1 MSDSDSVIEDVEI
14 EDFTNNFRYM
24 RGAALDEQL
33 KKMLS
38 ERSRG
43 KPGAVPQDG
52 EYIDNISAKKTK
64 FQAAALMK
72 DYERKKKT
80 NELINSSFHQF
91 KEIRARTQGKFADF
105 AADNSAKLY
114 QTDIAWKTKANPI
127 FN

>member
-72 DYERKKKT
+72 DYERKKKC
-80 NELINSSFHQF
+80 LF
-91 KEIRARTQGKFADF
+91 DC
-105 AADNSAKLY
+105 
-114 QTDIAWKTKANPI
+114 
-127 FN
+127 